1 MTYEDAVYFKLVL
14 LCGYK
19 DELQAYVDKAL
30 IEQDPLSDV
39 VLKLSAVGADD
50 KKMLSV
56 LNEYLRQIKDS
67 DIDYNKSVL
76 NGNILVVKKIL
87 VALAGP
93 ITNLMIICMF
103 MNFKSSISL
112 NVWIVYANLLL
123 ILFNLIPL
131 YPLDGGKIF
140 KGILHMF
147 LGKKKSER
155 YTNLSSFIIL
165 PHNNKFVN

>member
-67 DIDYNKSVL
+67 NIDYNKSV
-76 NGNILVVKKIL
+76 
-87 VALAGP
+87 
-93 ITNLMIICMF
+93 
-103 MNFKSSISL
+103 
-112 NVWIVYANLLL
+112 
-123 ILFNLIPL
+123 
-131 YPLDGGKIF
+131 
-140 KGILHMF
+140 
-147 LGKKKSER
+147 
-155 YTNLSSFIIL
+155 FI
-165 PHNNKFVN
+165 

>member
-56 LNEYLRQIKDS
+56 LNEYLLQVKDPETYVVAEKQEMEANLKA
-67 DIDYNKSVL
+67 DATL
-76 NGNILVVKKIL
+76 NGEVDVTS
-87 VALAGP
+87 P
-93 ITNLMIICMF
+93 EF
-103 MNFKSSISL
+103 MNKELDIL
-112 NVWIVYANLLL
+112 KHL
-123 ILFNLIPL
+123 IE
-131 YPLDGGKIF
+131 D
-140 KGILHMF
+140 
-147 LGKKKSER
+147 KKE
-155 YTNLSSFIIL
+155 
-165 PHNNKFVN
+165 